1 MKQIVILILLFV
13 GIQSGY
19 TQTKFTEKIGGHQ
32 FKMNIPDY
40 MVKTY
45 ELNDVASLQYQNTT
59 KEAYVIVIEDPKD
72 QLESLGIKFTDSKN
86 FLDEFVKDYKTENA
100 NRSLKNSLQ
109 FNANGNNCA
118 QLELYWTEED
128 GDFFML
134 VTVVESKTHF
144 YKILCWTILEKVP
157 NLKNDFLT
165 IAKSLKD

>member
-1 MKQIVILILLFV
+1 MKQAIALFLLFV
-13 GIQSGY
+13 GIHSVNG
-19 TQTKFTEKIGGHQ
+19 QTKFSEKVGGHQ
-32 FKMNIPDY
+32 FKLSIPDY

-72 QLESLGIKFTDSKN
+72 QLESLGIKFTDAKN
-86 FLDEFVKDYKTENA
+86 FLDEFVKDYKTENDK
-100 NRSLKNSLQ
+100 RSTKNASQ

-118 QLELYWTEED
+118 QLELYWSEED

-134 VTVVESKTHF
+134 ITAVESKTHF
-144 YKILCWTILEKVP
+144 YKILCWTILEKAP
-157 NLKNDFLT
+157 DLKKDFLA